1 MRNLIITGGV
11 ALAIFAAILAMVQIG
26 GASTIA
32 PQGEQERIENAVR
45 RQLTPLMGVFDY
57 ITFKIDAD
65 QTVTLFGQVREPRV
79 KRHAEEDTLK
89 VEGVGRV
96 VNQIE
101 TLPLSP
107 ADDDLRVALFWAIY
121 RQAGLNRYTLQT
133 RPPVHIIVKNGNVT
147 LEGVVANSGE
157 YTQAN
162 IAANTVSG
170 VFSVKNNLRV
180 EASS

>member
-1 MRNLIITGGV
+1 MRHLIIAGGV
-11 ALAIFAAILAMVQIG
+11 ALAIFALVQIG
-26 GASTIA
+26 EVTAA
-32 PQGEQERIENAVR
+32 PTQGERERLENAVR
-45 RQLTPLMGVFDY
+45 GKLTPLVGVFDH
-57 ITFKIDAD
+57 ITFNVDAD

-79 KRHAEEDTLK
+79 KAHAEEDTK
-89 VEGVGRV
+89 EVAGVGRV
-96 VNQIE
+96 VNRIE
-101 TLPLSP
+101 VLPLSP
-107 ADDDLRVALFWAIY
+107 ADDDLRVALYWAIY

-133 RPPVHIIVKNGNVT
+133 RPPIHIIVKNANVT

-162 IAANTVSG
+162 VAANTVSG

>member
-1 MRNLIITGGV
+1 MRSLMVACGV
-11 ALAIFAAILAMVQIG
+11 ALAVFALVQIG
-26 GASTIA
+26 GASAA
-32 PQGEQERIENAVR
+32 PMQGERERMENAVR
-45 RQLTPLMGVFDY
+45 RQLTPLVGVFDY

-79 KRHAEEDTLK
+79 KTHAEEDTQK

-96 VNQIE
+96 INQIE
-101 TLPLSP
+101 TLPLSS
-107 ADDDLRVALFWAIY
+107 ADDDLRVALYWSIY
-121 RQAGLNRYTLQT
+121 RQAGLNRYTLQI
-133 RPPVHIIVKNGNVT
+133 RPPVHIIVKNGHVT

-180 EASS
+180 EGSS

>member
-1 MRNLIITGGV
+1 MRHLIIAGGV
-11 ALAIFAAILAMVQIG
+11 ALAIFALVQVG
-26 GASTIA
+26 ELSAA
-32 PQGEQERIENAVR
+32 PMQGERERLENAVR
-45 RQLTPLMGVFDY
+45 SKLTPLVGVFDH
-57 ITFKIDAD
+57 ITFNVDAD
-65 QTVTLFGQVREPRV
+65 QTVTLFGQVRDPRV
-79 KRHAEEDTLK
+79 KAHAEEDTK
-89 VEGVGRV
+89 EVAGVGRV
-96 VNQIE
+96 VNRIE
-101 TLPLSP
+101 ALPLSP
-107 ADDDLRVALFWAIY
+107 ADDDLRVALYWAIY